1 MQDFCACCCCSAFHG
16 KRAQESCACGIAVQE
31 RWSWLWRLKGL
42 SLFTIAP
49 PKPKFTLN
57 PVPFPQQKY
66 GLKVGSSDRHVKCEH
81 GRRKTRCKQGCGGNS
96 LCEHVNQKGWC
107 LECWAEGKFYYG
119 KPPADTPTP
128 VGKANGNEVKPA
140 VPAFALAPAPASCT
154 RSKSGLVSSPN
165 PALAAPKKRRKF
177 GG

>member
-1 MQDFCACCCCSAFHG
+1 
-16 KRAQESCACGIAVQE
+16 
-31 RWSWLWRLKGL
+31 
-42 SLFTIAP
+42 
-49 PKPKFTLN
+49 
-57 PVPFPQQKY
+57 
-66 GLKVGSSDRHVKCEH
+66 
-81 GRRKTRCKQGCGGNS
+81 
-96 LCEHVNQKGWC
+96 
-107 LECWAEGKFYYG
+107 
-119 KPPADTPTP
+119 